1 MNKNN
6 KGILMSP
13 IERLRNKK
21 ILIVEHNQDRLLKLQ
36 DLLSLAGFRNLLPV
50 TDQQDVFEA
59 IRPFQNKVDELGV
72 ILLAH
77 DLPQCNT
84 YELSKLLTTLDDH
97 DAIPLIFLTDT
108 STNIDDKLLEQCYQA
123 NAATVVH
130 YPDNSFSFRS
140 LISLAL
146 ALKVERDDRLNKDA
160 KLMVELSERRIMEAR
175 LQYLVSHDELT
186 GLSNRSGLE
195 KALDFA
201 LLRCKNFKQEGA
213 LLDVDLDQFK
223 VINDIEGHEVGDRL
237 LIEMSTLIRS
247 ELDTDAF
254 IARVG
259 SNSYQVLLSKISQK
273 QVVDIADRLRMAVE
287 AFEFVTGEN
296 VYNVSASIG
305 VAILEPGQKIN
316 RASEL
321 MSRAHHACCHAKK
334 LGRNKI
340 YLFEENDSQLATLRD
355 DAKWVPKIKEALR
368 QDKFKLV
375 FQPVVQVSDGRISHY
390 ETLLRLE
397 SDQGALLSPEDFIP
411 VAERMGLI
419 QQIDLWVVTTVID
432 MIAALPEEDN
442 DISFTVNLS
451 SHALQCDYILPVLKQ
466 KLDDTWVSPS
476 RITLEITETAA
487 VTNFEKTRDMVSKIR
502 ALGCRFALDDF
513 GAGFSSFNYIKN
525 FPVDYLK
532 IDGQF
537 INNLVCD
544 SADQVLVKSMI
555 DVAHSLGKK
564 AIAEYVSNAEIL
576 RLLKEFGVDYVQ
588 GYLLGK
594 PELKLL
600 DSRYIALDEL
610 LNKPLD
616 IEKFV
621 TS

>member
-1 MNKNN
+1 
-6 KGILMSP
+6 MSP
-13 IERLRNKK
+13 IVRLRDKK
-21 ILIVEHNQDRLLKLQ
+21 ILIIEHNQEKSLRIQ
-36 DLLSLAGFRNLLPV
+36 DMLSLAGYRNLLVV
-50 TDQQDVFEA
+50 TDHQDVFEA
-59 IRPFQNKVDELGV
+59 IRPFQNKVDEIGV
-72 ILLAH
+72 ILLSH
-77 DLPQCNT
+77 SLPQCNT
-84 YELSKLLTTLDDH
+84 YELSKLLTTLDGH
-97 DAIPLIFLTDT
+97 DAIPLIFLA
-108 STNIDDKLLEQCYQA
+108 DKSVEINDQLISECHHS
-123 NAATVVH
+123 NAATIVH
-130 YPDNSFSFRS
+130 YPEHVSSFSS
-140 LISLAL
+140 LISLGL
-146 ALKVERDDRLNKDA
+146 ALKSERDDRLNKDA
-160 KLMVELSERRIMEAR
+160 KLNVELSERRIMEAR
-175 LQYLVSHDELT
+175 LHYLVSHDELT

-195 KALDFA
+195 KALNFA
-201 LLRCKNFKQEGA
+201 ILRCKNFKQECA

-247 ELDTDAF
+247 ELDTDVF

-259 SNSYQVLLSKISQK
+259 SNSYQILLSKVSKK
-273 QVVDIADRLRMAVE
+273 QVVDIADCLRLVVE
-287 AFEFVTGEN
+287 EFEFVVSEN
-296 VYNVSASIG
+296 SYNISASIG
-305 VAILEPGQKIN
+305 VAILNAAEKVN

-321 MSRAHHACCHAKK
+321 MSRAHHACCNAKK
-334 LGRNKI
+334 LGRNKV
-340 YLFEENDSQLATLRD
+340 YVFQDNDSQLTTLRD
-355 DAKWVPKIKEALR
+355 DAKWVPKIREALR
-368 QDKFKLV
+368 NDQFKLV
-375 FQPVVQVSDGRISHY
+375 FQPVVQMSDGYVSHY

-397 SDQGALLSPEDFIP
+397 SEQGDLLSPEDFIP

-419 QQIDLWVVTTVID
+419 QQIDLWVVTTIID
-432 MIAALPEEDN
+432 RIAGMSEKDK

-466 KLDDTWVSPS
+466 KLESTWVSPS
-476 RITLEITETAA
+476 RITFEITETAA
-487 VTNFEKTRDMVSKIR
+487 VTNFEKTRQMVSKIR

-588 GYLLGK
+588 GFLLGK
-594 PELKLL
+594 PETELL
-600 DSRYIALDEL
+600 NTKYVSVEDL
-610 LNKPLD
+610 LNKPLSV
-616 IEKFV
+616 ERLV

>member
-1 MNKNN
+1 
-6 KGILMSP
+6 MSP
-13 IERLRNKK
+13 IERLRDKK
-21 ILIVEHNQDRLLKLQ
+21 ILIIENDQDKLMHLQ
-36 DLLSLAGFRNLLPV
+36 NLLSLAGFRNLIPV
-50 TDQQDVFEA
+50 TNHQDVFEA
-59 IRPFQNKVDELGV
+59 IRPLQNKIDELGV
-72 ILLAH
+72 ILLSH
-77 DLPQCNT
+77 NLPQCDI
-84 YELSKLLTTLDDH
+84 YELSKLLTTLDGH
-97 DAIPLIFLTDT
+97 DAIPLIFLMDETV
-108 STNIDDKLLEQCYQA
+108 SIDDKLLKQCHQA

-130 YPDNSFSFRS
+130 YPDDPLTFSS
-140 LISLAL
+140 LMTLAL
-146 ALKVERDDRLNKDA
+146 ALKNERDDRLNNDA
-160 KLMVELSERRIMEAR
+160 KLVIELSERRIMEAR

-195 KALDFA
+195 KALNFA
-201 LLRCKNFKQEGA
+201 ILRCKNFKQEGA
-213 LLDVDLDQFK
+213 LLDIDLDQFK

-247 ELDTDAF
+247 NLDTEAF

-259 SNSYQVLLSKISQK
+259 SNSYQVLLSKVSQK
-273 QVVDIADRLRMAVE
+273 QVVEIADQLRLTVDT
-287 AFEFVTGEN
+287 FEFVAGGNT
-296 VYNVSASIG
+296 YNVSASIG
-305 VAILEPGQKIN
+305 VAILDPKQKIN

-321 MSRAHHACCHAKK
+321 MSRAHHACCNAKK
-334 LGRNKI
+334 LGRNKV
-340 YLFEENDSQLATLRD
+340 YLYENNDIQLTTLRD
-355 DAKWVPKIKEALR
+355 DAKWVPKIREALR
-368 QDKFKLV
+368 KDQFKLV
-375 FQPVVQVSDGRISHY
+375 FQPVVQVSDGRVSHY
-390 ETLLRLE
+390 ETLLRLQNE
-397 SDQGALLSPEDFIP
+397 QGELLSPEKFIP

-419 QQIDLWVVTTVID
+419 QQIDLWVVTSIID
-432 MIAALPEEDN
+432 LIAALPEADK

-466 KLDDTWVSPS
+466 KLESTWVSPS
-476 RITLEITETAA
+476 RLTFEITETAA
-487 VTNFEKTRDMVSKIR
+487 VTNFEKTRQMVSKIR

-537 INNLVCD
+537 ISNLVCD
-544 SADQVLVKSMI
+544 AADQVLVKSMI

-588 GYLLGK
+588 GFLLGK
-594 PELKLL
+594 PEINLL
-600 DSRYIALDEL
+600 NNRYISLSEL

-616 IEKFV
+616 IEEMV

>member
-1 MNKNN
+1 
-6 KGILMSP
+6 MSQLDQ
-13 IERLRNKK
+13 LRDKK
-21 ILIVEHNQDRLLKLQ
+21 ILIVENNQDRLIQLQ
-36 DLLSLAGFRNLLPV
+36 DLLSMAGFRNLLSV
-50 TDQQDVFEA
+50 SNHQDVFEA
-59 IRPFQNKVDELGV
+59 IQPFQNKVDELGV
-72 ILLAH
+72 ILLSH
-77 DLPQCNT
+77 DLPNSNT
-84 YELSKLLTTLDDH
+84 YELSKLLTTLDGH
-97 DAIPLIFLTDT
+97 DAIPLIFLVDKAV
-108 STNIDDKLLEQCYQA
+108 SIDEELQTQCHQA
-123 NAATVVH
+123 NAATIVH
-130 YPDNSFSFRS
+130 YPEDSFSFRS
-140 LISLAL
+140 IISLAL
-146 ALKVERDDRLNKDA
+146 ALKSERDERINKEA
-160 KLMVELSERRIMEAR
+160 KLVVELSERRIMEAR

-195 KALDFA
+195 KALNFA

-259 SNSYQVLLSKISQK
+259 SNSYQVLLSKVSKKEVIE
-273 QVVDIADRLRMAVE
+273 IADRLRLVVDD
-287 AFEFVTGEN
+287 FEFVAGSD
-296 VYNVSASIG
+296 VYNISASIG
-305 VAILEPGQKIN
+305 IAILEPSQKVS

-321 MSRAHHACCHAKK
+321 MSRAHHACCNAKK
-334 LGRNKI
+334 LGRNKV
-340 YLFEENDSQLATLRD
+340 YVYEANDAQLSTLRN

-368 QDKFKLV
+368 KDQFRLV
-375 FQPVVQVSDGRISHY
+375 FQPVVKVANGYVSHY

-397 SDQGALLSPEDFIP
+397 NEQGELLSPEDFIP

-419 QQIDLWVVTTVID
+419 QQIDLWVVTTIID
-432 MIAALPEEDN
+432 FIAELPEKNKDV
-442 DISFTVNLS
+442 SFTVNLS

-466 KLDDTWVSPS
+466 KLESTWVSPS
-476 RITLEITETAA
+476 RLTFEITETAA
-487 VTNFEKTRDMVSKIR
+487 VTNFEKTRQMVSKIR

-537 INNLVCD
+537 INNLACD
-544 SADQVLVKSMI
+544 AADQVLVKSMI
-555 DVAHSLGKK
+555 DVAHSLGKE

-594 PELKLL
+594 PETELL
-600 DSRYIALDEL
+600 NTKHISFSEL

-616 IEKFV
+616 INKLI
-621 TS
+621 TQ